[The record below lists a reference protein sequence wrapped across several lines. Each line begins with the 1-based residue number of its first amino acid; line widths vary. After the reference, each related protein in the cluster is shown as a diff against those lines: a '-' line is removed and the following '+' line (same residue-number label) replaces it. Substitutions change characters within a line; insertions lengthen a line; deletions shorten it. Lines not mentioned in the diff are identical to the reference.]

1 MTRGPDAAALNNLA
15 DAVVGRLPMI
25 LADVHVLLETRDTDY
40 AAFLTAEYEEVL
52 TAARYF
58 VRRLFEADVAPG
70 AGVERP
76 LFEEIGRAH
85 RRADRPVAPL
95 LAMYRAGSAVVW
107 RHLAA
112 VAIPAGVSADVVA
125 VAAERVL
132 GAVDLL
138 SVATLDGYLDAEG
151 ADARDQA
158 RAELHDLLLSGRA
171 STQAV
176 EAAAHRAGW
185 PMPRTASVVVVDAD
199 DEGDQFLRHLP
210 ERPLY
215 GRHGKLFVA
224 VLPDPDGPARRERL
238 RRALARARAVVGLP
252 GPVDAL
258 PGSLELAEL
267 GHRLQGN
274 GVLRDDPVFVD
285 EHLDALVVHRDD
297 RVLAELRARCLAPLD
312 GLPEGT
318 RDRLVETLECWLSNM
333 GRPAEIAECL
343 HVHPQTVRYRLRRL
357 RELFKAALDDPAYR
371 ATLTLALAWGPP
383 GGGHHHRSA
392 ERPTSCGSGH

>member
-1 MTRGPDAAALNNLA
+1 MTRGPDAAALNNLT

-25 LADVHVLLETRDTDY
+25 LADVHVLLEARDAGY

-58 VRRLFEADVAPG
+58 VRRLFEADGAPE

-112 VAIPAGVSADVVA
+112 IAIPAGVSADVVA
-125 VAAERVL
+125 FAAERVL

-138 SVATLDGYLDAEG
+138 SAATLDGYLDAASDTGE
-151 ADARDQA
+151 QA
-158 RAELHDLLLSGRA
+158 RVELHEMLLSGRS

-176 EAAAHRAGW
+176 QDAAHRAGW
-185 PMPRTASVVVVDAD
+185 PIPRTASVVVVEAD

-215 GRHGKLFVA
+215 GRLGDLLVA
-224 VLPDPDGPARRERL
+224 VVPDPDGPARRERL
-238 RRALARARAVVGLP
+238 RRALAGSRAVVGLP
-252 GPVDAL
+252 GLVDAL
-258 PGSLELAEL
+258 PGSIELAQL
-267 GHRLQGN
+267 AHRLQGN
-274 GVLRDDPVFVD
+274 GVLRDDPTFVD

-312 GLPEGT
+312 AVPEGT
-318 RDRLVETLECWLSNM
+318 RERLVETLECWLSNM

-357 RELFKAALDDPAYR
+357 REVFKKALDDPAYR

-383 GGGHHHRSA
+383 GGGHHHRVDGA
-392 ERPTSCGSGH
+392 TDEHR